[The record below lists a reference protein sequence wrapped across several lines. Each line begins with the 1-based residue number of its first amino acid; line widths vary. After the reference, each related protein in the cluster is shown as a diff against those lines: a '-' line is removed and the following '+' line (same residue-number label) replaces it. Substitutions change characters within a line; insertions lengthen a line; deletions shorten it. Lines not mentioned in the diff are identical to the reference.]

1 MDDNRC
7 VHLSMNHLLL
17 FVAII
22 FLFFHVEAQYMSTN
36 PLVPKVHQS
45 RIATVCGILSIIFSI
60 TFLIV
65 VYSKFCHAAMP
76 TPHSNLGELVI
87 GSRSRFSGIDKAVIE
102 SLPFFRFSSLKG
114 SKQGLECV
122 VCLSEFEDTEVLRL
136 LTKCRHAFHMNCIDN
151 WLESHS
157 SCPLCRYKFD
167 EVELMN
173 CTYTNSLRYT
183 GNPSNLLEDPNLEF
197 FVQRSSSRFNLG
209 SSFRKFEKPKKD
221 LLVQEGDIQK
231 LFHKFKRKI
240 AISEIVYKG
249 SGAISTPQT

>member
-1 MDDNRC
+1 
-7 VHLSMNHLLL
+7 
-17 FVAII
+17 
-22 FLFFHVEAQYMSTN
+22 
-36 PLVPKVHQS
+36 
-45 RIATVCGILSIIFSI
+45 
-60 TFLIV
+60 
-65 VYSKFCHAAMP
+65 MP

-136 LTKCRHAFHMNCIDN
+136 LPKCGHAFHVNCIDN

-157 SCPLCRYKFD
+157 SCPLCLYKFD
-167 EVELMN
+167 VVELMN

-183 GNPSNLLEDPNLEF
+183 RNPSNLLEDPNLEF

-231 LFHKFKRKI
+231 LFHKFKHKI
-240 AISEIVYKG
+240 IISDIVYKRRW
-249 SGAISTPQT
+249 SDLNFSDLTFLNSEMISIMSSERFSPLNNLTSTRFNHAFSMNVRHED

>member
-1 MDDNRC
+1 
-7 VHLSMNHLLL
+7 
-17 FVAII
+17 
-22 FLFFHVEAQYMSTN
+22 
-36 PLVPKVHQS
+36 
-45 RIATVCGILSIIFSI
+45 
-60 TFLIV
+60 
-65 VYSKFCHAAMP
+65 MP

-102 SLPFFRFSSLKG
+102 SLPFFRFSSLEGSKQGLEG

-136 LTKCRHAFHMNCIDN
+136 LPKCGHAFHMNCIDN

-183 GNPSNLLEDPNLEF
+183 GNPSNLLEDPNLEL
-197 FVQRSSSRFNLG
+197 FVQRSSSRFDLG
-209 SSFRKFEKPKKD
+209 SNFRKFERPKKD
-221 LLVQEGDIQK
+221 LLVKKVTFKNSSISLSTRS
-231 LFHKFKRKI
+231 LFMTLFTR
-240 AISEIVYKG
+240 G
-249 SGAISTPQT
+249 GGAISTPQT